1 MLLWEKMELFY
12 HIGKICATLEDH
24 IILRLAESFFS
35 ASMENCLL
43 VEQKHFFFT
52 VWRLLHDPSL
62 KIGEIGEMVG
72 YADTAHFAR
81 VFKKIVGMSANE
93 YRNSL

>member
-1 MLLWEKMELFY
+1 MR
-12 HIGKICATLEDH
+12 INAAT
-24 IILRLAESFFS
+24 
-35 ASMENCLL
+35 
-43 VEQKHFFFT
+43 
-52 VWRLLHDPSL
+52 RLLRDPSL

-93 YRNSL
+93 YRNSHS

>member
-1 MLLWEKMELFY
+1 LNAVRINAAK
-12 HIGKICATLEDH
+12 
-24 IILRLAESFFS
+24 
-35 ASMENCLL
+35 
-43 VEQKHFFFT
+43 
-52 VWRLLHDPSL
+52 RLLRDPSL

-93 YRNSL
+93 YRNSHS

>member
-1 MLLWEKMELFY
+1 MSQNNHSFSRSQGHMPTEKRDRGQEQTKRR
-12 HIGKICATLEDH
+12 ISGAQ
-24 IILRLAESFFS
+24 LRAHQRREAS
-35 ASMENCLL
+35 AA
-43 VEQKHFFFT
+43 
-52 VWRLLHDPSL
+52 RPSL

-93 YRNSL
+93 YRNSHS